1 MNVPAPRVTGRCLWL
16 FPLTYA
22 VHIAEESLAG
32 EGFHRWIH
40 RVVGREIEPA
50 TFVAA
55 NLALEA
61 AMIGVVRRATHGDGG
76 SWAAPAL
83 GVLTATNGLGHVA
96 GSVATRSYSP
106 GAVSGACLWVPLG
119 ATAMLRSR
127 RALPRRAWRAGI
139 ATGLLLQAGVALLGL
154 ALSRKPSSAT

>member
-1 MNVPAPRVTGRCLWL
+1 MPASALTDRWLWL
-16 FPLTYA
+16 FPATYA
-22 VHIAEESLAG
+22 VHIAEECLAG
-32 EGFHRWIH
+32 EGFQRWIR

-61 AMIGVVRRATHGDGG
+61 AMMGVVRRATHGDGA

-83 GVLTATNGLGHVA
+83 GLVAATNGLGHVA

-106 GAVSGACLWVPLG
+106 GAVSGICLWVPLG
-119 ATAMLRSR
+119 ATSMLRSR

-139 ATGLLLQAGVALLGL
+139 ATGLLLQVGVALLGL
-154 ALSRKPSSAT
+154 AVSRKPSGAT